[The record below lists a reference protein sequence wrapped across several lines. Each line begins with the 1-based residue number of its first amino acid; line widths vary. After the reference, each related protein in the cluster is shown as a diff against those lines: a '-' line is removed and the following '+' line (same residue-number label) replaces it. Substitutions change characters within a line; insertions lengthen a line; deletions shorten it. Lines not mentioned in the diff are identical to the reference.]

1 MEQIVRTVYGAYL
14 QTVQL
19 MDLNFSKM
27 PHTTLNEKFGI
38 NQNATLPQG
47 VIPTLNY
54 AAIGNGGHQMVIG
67 ANNISVP
74 QPLQHLPT
82 DAALYNQLPFVLRLP
97 TNDLTAA
104 QQANYR
110 LRKNVSYNGRT
121 YIAYYLKSLNLSQT
135 AASINTNVPQ
145 LMYKTVQNGTVTS
158 TPFTPTTANLNPTP
172 PTTTTSGA
180 VSTTGNYVS
189 ASSQVPFVLDSF
201 DLAEYSNVA
210 NIIYGDPAYAII
222 SEIALCSG
230 LDQPASGTF
239 NGVAQ
244 NYTDA
249 VAVQVMNFISTFYPV
264 QFMQD
269 NINILFDVG
278 AVEPLFSLT

>member
-19 MDLNFSKM
+19 MDLPFSLM
-27 PHTTLNEKFGI
+27 PHTSLNEKFSI
-38 NQNATLPQG
+38 NAAATLPQG
-47 VIPTLNY
+47 GVPILNY

-97 TNDLTAA
+97 TNDLTVA

-110 LRKNVSYNGRT
+110 LRKNVSYNGQT
-121 YIAYYLKSLNLSQT
+121 YIAYYLKALNLSQAS
-135 AASINTNVPQ
+135 AAATSNVPQ
-145 LMYKTVQNGTVTS
+145 LMFKTVQNGTVTS
-158 TPFTPTTANLNPTP
+158 TPFTPTSLNLNPTP
-172 PTTTTSGA
+172 PTTTSTGA
-180 VSTTGNYVS
+180 VSTTGNYVA
-189 ASSQVPFVLDSF
+189 ASSQVPFILESF
-201 DLAEYSNVA
+201 DLTEFSNVA
-210 NIIYGDPAYAII
+210 NIIYGDPSYAII

-230 LDQPASGTF
+230 IDQAATGTF
-239 NGVAQ
+239 NGVVQ

-249 VAVQVMNFISTFYPV
+249 IAVQVMNFISTFYPV
-264 QFMQD
+264 QFMQN